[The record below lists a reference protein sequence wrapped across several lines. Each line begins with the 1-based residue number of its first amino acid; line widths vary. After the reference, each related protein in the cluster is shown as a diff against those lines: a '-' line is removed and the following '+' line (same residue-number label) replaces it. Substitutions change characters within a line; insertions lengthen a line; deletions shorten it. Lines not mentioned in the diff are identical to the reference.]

1 MGLTKPWLTGLLLAG
16 LVIVF
21 TGARVLNDVA
31 WLSLPLVLLGSA
43 ALLTATIWRTLLWCR
58 ARGDSRPVEAIFAL
72 GYAGCTVALAG
83 YLPGTE
89 GGVDLLGLEFDG
101 IRGQLRFQRFFLVA
115 SPILLAISLFAV
127 LGAQWALARGGTEG
141 ASQVDL
147 MRVRETVANTASVAL
162 AGAALMLI
170 GYVTSELNRTAD
182 FSYFK
187 TSTPGDAV
195 REIVRN
201 MDGTIEAAL
210 FFPEVNPV
218 KDEVR
223 TYLDELARA
232 TDKVTVAEYDRFAD
246 PEAAADFGAR
256 GDGSLFLRVDGRS
269 ERIGLATELDS
280 ARARLRVLD
289 RYVQQSLLQLNRDRR
304 FVYLSKGHGEFNDPL
319 TAEEPEDGQPPSLR
333 QRWTPGMEREMG
345 PPLGALREMLD
356 FLNYEVRDIGIGE
369 GLGDRIPDD
378 AAMVMIL
385 GPERPFLDAELN
397 AVRRYLDRGGSLL
410 LAMETGS
417 DFPVESLRDYLGV
430 DYNPAMTIDD
440 RAYFPGSPP
449 SIADR
454 RFIITNNFST
464 HPAVT
469 TGSRSGSEIL
479 MVGPGSFQAAEDATG
494 LRVSPVIRSLSSS
507 YLDLNGD
514 YRFDEGTEA
523 QDRYGLAMAVERV
536 PEPQE
541 TTGGDAEADSTE
553 PDSTQ
558 SDAQNTD
565 STSADTAQTDAG
577 EAIEAGVDSPDV
589 ETADDEP
596 PTPSEV
602 TAEPDA
608 APAMRALVYGDTE
621 IFSDAILAR
630 LRINSFVIADGVRW
644 LGREEQFSGEVESE
658 EDVPILHTRD
668 ENVGW
673 FYAIIFGAPAMV
685 LVVGVFMLYGRRR
698 PASGASR
705 DEEGSGGTGGGDGD
719 APVTPGGG
727 IA

>member
-1 MGLTKPWLTGLLLAG
+1 MGLKKPWLTGLLLAG
-16 LVIVF
+16 LAAVF
-21 TGARVLNDVA
+21 VGTRVLDDVD
-31 WLSLPLVLLGSA
+31 WFSLPLVLAGSA
-43 ALLTATIWRTLLWCR
+43 ALITATIWRTLLWR
-58 ARGDSRPVEAIFAL
+58 RTRDDSPSVEGLFAI
-72 GYAGCTVALAG
+72 GYAGCTIAVAG

-101 IRGQLRFQRFFLVA
+101 IRDQLRFQRFFQVA
-115 SPILLAISLFAV
+115 SPIALATSLFAV

-147 MRVRETVANTASVAL
+147 MRVRETVANAVSVAL

-170 GYVTSELNRTAD
+170 GYVASDLNRTAD

-187 TSTPGDAV
+187 TSTPGEAV

-201 MDGTIEAAL
+201 MDGGIEAAL

-232 TDKVTVAEYDRFAD
+232 TGKVTVAEYDRFSD

-269 ERIGLATELDS
+269 ERIGFATELDS

-289 RYVQQSLLQLNRDRR
+289 RHVQQSLLQLTRERR
-304 FVYLSKGHGEFNDPL
+304 FVYLTKGHGEFNDPL
-319 TAEEPEDGQPPSLR
+319 TAEEPDDDQPPSLR
-333 QRWTPGMEREMG
+333 QRWTPGMERDMG

-385 GPERPFLDAELN
+385 GPERPFLDAEMN
-397 AVRRYLDRGGSLL
+397 AVRRYLDDGGSLL

-417 DFPVESLRDYLGV
+417 DFPVEALRDHLGV

-440 RAYFPGSPP
+440 RAYFPGTPP

-507 YLDLNGD
+507 YLDLDGD
-514 YRFDEGTEA
+514 YRFDEGAET
-523 QDRYGLAMAVERV
+523 QDRYGLAMAVEGV
-536 PEPQE
+536 ANVA
-541 TTGGDAEADSTE
+541 GSAGVDAEEADSAQAE
-553 PDSTQ
+553 GEGALAADAEVDDAEVDAPD
-558 SDAQNTD
+558 
-565 STSADTAQTDAG
+565 
-577 EAIEAGVDSPDV
+577 
-589 ETADDEP
+589 
-596 PTPSEV
+596 
-602 TAEPDA
+602 AEPTEVDATEAQEEDLTPGDA
-608 APAMRALVYGDTE
+608 AADAEGARMRALVYGDAE

-644 LGREEQFSGEVESE
+644 LGREEEFSGEVESE

-668 ENVGW
+668 EDVGW
-673 FYAIIFGAPAMV
+673 FYAIIFGAPMMV
-685 LVVGVFMLYGRRR
+685 LAVGVFMLYGRRR
-698 PASGASR
+698 PVTGGAG
-705 DEEGSGGTGGGDGD
+705 DEDMGDDGPGGANDRSGGGPSPAAGGD
-719 APVTPGGG
+719 A
-727 IA
+727 